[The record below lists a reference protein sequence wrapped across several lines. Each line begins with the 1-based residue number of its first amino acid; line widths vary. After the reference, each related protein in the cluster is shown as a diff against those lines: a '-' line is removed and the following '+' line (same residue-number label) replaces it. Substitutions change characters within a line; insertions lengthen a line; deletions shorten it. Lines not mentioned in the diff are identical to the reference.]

1 MAGEAR
7 SHDPVKVTEQTEHMV
22 QAIAAEAAAA
32 GVDVEIDVH
41 EAFRGYRHEADSPLL
56 AIGTEAAALAGLQ
69 ARRVDGGG
77 GSDANV
83 FNAAGTAGAHPGRRL
98 RERALAAGAHEPGA
112 PRRARRDG
120 RGRRARRGDG
130 RVAAAGRRVTGRG
143 GRGTPAPP
151 SDPLVA
157 EFLDYVRYE
166 RGLSPNTV
174 TAYGRDLAAFS
185 AFLSSSG
192 TAPGEATPPTC
203 APTSPAPA
211 ATARRRAW
219 RGARPR
225 CASFYAY
232 LVREGVRE
240 DDPAALLRTPKR
252 PQELPRVLSVEE
264 VEEIL
269 AAVVPAGPLGQRDLA
284 ALELLYGC
292 GLRVSELLGLRDG
305 DVDVEGG
312 LVRCVGKGDK
322 ERVVPMGG
330 AAAAAVSRYVADGR
344 RALLR
349 GRRRPELILNARGGP
364 LTRQGFDY
372 ILRRVLA
379 RADMLGAASAHTFR
393 HSFATHLLAA
403 GADLRSVQEML
414 GHANVATTQLYTHVT
429 VEHLREVF
437 LETHPRARRRRG
449 GRRTDARR
457 ATKHGALVS
466 GPGPKGVAADGL
478 MTRVFVCVLDGC
490 GAGALPDAAA
500 YGDEGSDTLRHV
512 LERADVP
519 LPNLCGG
526 SASARSSGCR
536 SARRAARRPTAA
548 WPSAAPAR
556 TRPPATGR

>member
-1 MAGEAR
+1 MPAR
-7 SHDPVKVTEQTEHMV
+7 
-22 QAIAAEAAAA
+22 
-32 GVDVEIDVH
+32 
-41 EAFRGYRHEADSPLL
+41 
-56 AIGTEAAALAGLQ
+56 
-69 ARRVDGGG
+69 
-77 GSDANV
+77 GSQ
-83 FNAAGTAGAHPGRRL
+83 
-98 RERALAAGAHEPGA
+98 
-112 PRRARRDG
+112 
-120 RGRRARRGDG
+120 
-130 RVAAAGRRVTGRG
+130 
-143 GRGTPAPP
+143 RGTPAPP

-185 AFLSSSG
+185 ASLFVRG
-192 TAPGEATPPTC
+192 DC
-203 APTSPAPA
+203 AGQGDG
-211 ATARRRAW
+211 R
-219 RGARPR
+219 RGAR
-225 CASFYAY
+225 
-232 LVREGVRE
+232 
-240 DDPAALLRTPKR
+240 LLRR
-252 PQELPRVLSVEE
+252 LRRRRRGLERRAADGRGARLLRLPRARGRARGRSGGAPAHAQAPAGAATSLSVEE

-269 AAVVPAGPLGQRDLA
+269 ASVVPAGPLGQRDLA

-292 GLRVSELLGLRDG
+292 GLRVSELVGLRDG

-312 LVRCVGKGDK
+312 LVRCIGKGDK

-344 RALLR
+344 RTLLR

-449 GRRTDARR
+449 ED
-457 ATKHGALVS
+457 
-466 GPGPKGVAADGL
+466 
-478 MTRVFVCVLDGC
+478 
-490 GAGALPDAAA
+490 
-500 YGDEGSDTLRHV
+500 
-512 LERADVP
+512 
-519 LPNLCGG
+519 
-526 SASARSSGCR
+526 
-536 SARRAARRPTAA
+536 
-548 WPSAAPAR
+548 
-556 TRPPATGR
+556 